1 MDQKANKEP
10 TRKSIPINTVPC
22 RQALPCVDSA
32 IDSAKAHQAFLELF
46 SLRLNSSI
54 KSIDSSTWRPLS
66 QFHYLTDQEI
76 LDVLDANSRRLRSFS
91 FDNKSRF
98 AVIVLP
104 AESPYASAA
113 GYAEFKELFS
123 KAEIPISAY
132 KAAGSD
138 DIHLYIFF
146 DEAIDSKLIIEHLLT
161 LLNQAGLTPS
171 PKTFSVYPADGQLSF
186 PLQNGFAWLN
196 NSLQVF
202 RQREDLTTQQAID
215 LFLAHIAQN
224 QISFAHLTTLI
235 DQPASQ
241 DNQDAQTVHDQPANT
256 QPNSTSLLVPPDQFL
271 LDQKTARQ
279 VPDQSD
285 QPIPDQLIDQF
296 NQAVETD
303 QSSEFEAMLDIGLRH
318 IQDLAVQVV
327 SIVDSFQQVAP
338 PTPIA
343 GDRSESNQIASSE
356 IELAN
361 PHLDQLVCT
370 VDLTVNESEY
380 SDYSEARECH
390 QQTVADQTEYPMVLV
405 TRQSTPTMESLPCNN
420 SAGLLT
426 QFEQHKSPEEIVS
439 GPELLP
445 AESSL
450 SENLTPRPKKSKD
463 PASKSKA
470 AKSVPSSE
478 TTHPETPK
486 DHCGSDEITIREE
499 LPGQLSVF
507 SILNFSPS
515 SSSLER
521 APPLQAN

>member
-22 RQALPCVDSA
+22 RQALSCVDSA

-224 QISFAHLTTLI
+224 QISFAHLTTL
-235 DQPASQ
+235 
-241 DNQDAQTVHDQPANT
+241 NDQPANT
-256 QPNSTSLLVPPDQFL
+256 QPKSTSLLVPPDHFL
-271 LDQKTARQ
+271 LDQKNARQ
-279 VPDQSD
+279 VPDQND
-285 QPIPDQLIDQF
+285 QPVPDQLIDQL

-303 QSSEFEAMLDIGLRH
+303 QSSKFEAILDIGLRH

-370 VDLTVNESEY
+370 ADLTLNESEY
-380 SDYSEARECH
+380 SDYSEASECH
-390 QQTVADQTEYPMVLV
+390 QQTVADQTEYSMVLA
-405 TRQSTPTMESLPCNN
+405 TQQSTPTMESLPLNN
-420 SAGLLT
+420 SKGLLT

-439 GPELLP
+439 GLELLH

-450 SENLTPRPKKSKD
+450 SEDLTPRPKKSKN

-470 AKSVPSSE
+470 AKSVPSAE
-478 TTHPETPK
+478 TTHPETPR
-486 DHCGSDEITIREE
+486 DHCGNEEITIREE

-507 SILNFSPS
+507 SILNFSPPS

-521 APPLQAN
+521 APPL